1 MPEYLYPGVY
11 VEAYDLHPK
20 PIPGVET
27 LAQDVALRQFVAE
40 VLDVVRRAQPDWTDR
55 DTSDPGITLLEL
67 VAWFSEVA
75 LCHADSI
82 PGQGRRA
89 ALRAIGALATLSAA
103 PCGQDEEVLLRPRY
117 FTGQLLSVAD
127 LQLEQDYLRQ
137 KLRRHNRAVHGV
149 GIVRGLGV
157 SVEAATDAPD
167 GRLRVE
173 SGYAIDPCGNEL
185 VLGRGAVLAL
195 PEDGERLFVS
205 MRHWDRPCS
214 PVSSTDGESMPSRIE
229 EVCVVALVDT
239 VVEPAIALAQLLHTE
254 GQWLVD
260 PAFVPPRLRCCS
272 TGE

>member
-1 MPEYLYPGVY
+1 MPEFLYPGVY
-11 VEAYDLHPK
+11 VETYDLHPN
-20 PIPGVET
+20 PIPGVGT

-40 VLDVVRRAQPDWTDR
+40 ILGVVRRAQPDWTDR
-55 DTSDPGITLLEL
+55 HTSDPGITLLEL
-67 VAWFSEVA
+67 VAWLSEVA

-82 PGQGRRA
+82 PEQGRRA
-89 ALRAIGALATLSAA
+89 ALRAIGALAPHSP
-103 PCGQDEEVLLRPRY
+103 PCGQDEGVLLRPRY
-117 FTGQLLSVAD
+117 FSGRLLSVAD
-127 LQLEQDYLRQ
+127 LQLEQDYLRE
-137 KLRRHNRAVHGV
+137 KLRRHNRALHGV

-157 SVEAATDAPD
+157 SVEATTDASD

-173 SGYAIDPCGNEL
+173 AGFAIDPCGNEL
-185 VLGRGAVLAL
+185 ALGRGAVLAL
-195 PEDGERLFVS
+195 PEGGERLFVS

-214 PVSSTDGESMPSRIE
+214 PVPSTDGESMPSRIE

-272 TGE
+272 TDE

>member
-27 LAQDVALRQFVAE
+27 LTQDVALRQFVAE

-55 DTSDPGITLLEL
+55 DTSDPAITLLEL
-67 VAWFSEVA
+67 VAWLSEVA

-82 PGQGRRA
+82 PEQGRRA
-89 ALRAIGALATLSAA
+89 ALRAIGALAAFSSP

-127 LQLEQDYLRQ
+127 LQLEQDYLRE
-137 KLRRHNRAVHGV
+137 KLRRHNRALHGV

-157 SVEAATDAPD
+157 SIEAATDAAD

-173 SGYAIDPCGNEL
+173 PGYAIDPCGNEL
-185 VLGRGAVLAL
+185 ALGRGAVLAL

-214 PVSSTDGESMPSRIE
+214 PVPSTDGESMPSRIE

>member
-11 VEAYDLHPK
+11 VEAYDLHSK
-20 PIPGVET
+20 PIPGVGT
-27 LAQDVALRQFVAE
+27 LAQDAALRQFVGE
-40 VLDVVRRAQPDWTDR
+40 MLDVVRHAQPDWTDR
-55 DTSDPGITLLEL
+55 HTSDPGITLLEL
-67 VAWFSEVA
+67 VAWLAEVA
-75 LCHADSI
+75 RCHADSI

-89 ALRAIGALATLSAA
+89 ALQAIGALATLSP
-103 PCGQDEEVLLRPRY
+103 PCGQDEGVLMRPRY

-127 LQLEQDYLRQ
+127 LQLEQDYLRE
-137 KLRRHNRAVHGV
+137 KLRRHNRALHGV

-173 SGYAIDPCGNEL
+173 SGYAIDACGNEL
-185 VLGRGAVLAL
+185 ALGRGAVLAL

-214 PVSSTDGESMPSRIE
+214 LVPSTDGESMPSRIE
-229 EVCVVALVDT
+229 EACVVALVDT
-239 VVEPAIALAQLLHTE
+239 VVEPAIALARLLRTE

>member
-20 PIPGVET
+20 PIPGVGT

-40 VLDVVRRAQPDWTDR
+40 MLGVVRRAQPDWTDR
-55 DTSDPGITLLEL
+55 NASDPGITLLEL
-67 VAWFSEVA
+67 VAWLSEVA

-82 PGQGRRA
+82 PEQGRRA
-89 ALRAIGALATLSAA
+89 ALRALGALATLAP
-103 PCGQDEEVLLRPRY
+103 PCGQDDGALARPRY
-117 FTGQLLSVAD
+117 FAGQLLSVAD
-127 LQLEQDYLRQ
+127 LQLEQDYLRE
-137 KLRRHNRAVHGV
+137 KLRRHNRALHGV
-149 GIVRGLGV
+149 GIVRGLAV
-157 SVEAATDAPD
+157 SVEAATDAAD

-173 SGYAIDPCGNEL
+173 PGCAIDPCGNEL
-185 VLGRGAVLAL
+185 ALGRGAVLAL

-205 MRHWDRPCS
+205 MRHWDRPCL
-214 PVSSTDGESMPSRIE
+214 PVPSTDGDSMPSRIE

-272 TGE
+272 TDE

>member
-11 VEAYDLHPK
+11 VEAYDLHPR

-27 LAQDVALRQFVAE
+27 LTQDVALRQFVAE
-40 VLDVVRRAQPDWTDR
+40 MLGVVRRAQPDWTNR

-67 VAWFSEVA
+67 VAWLCEVA
-75 LCHADSI
+75 LSHADSI
-82 PGQGRRA
+82 PEQGRRA

-157 SVEAATDAPD
+157 SIEAATDAAD

-173 SGYAIDPCGNEL
+173 PGYAIDPCGNEL
-185 VLGRGAVLAL
+185 ALGRGAVLAL

-214 PVSSTDGESMPSRIE
+214 PVPSTDGESMPSRIE